1 VDGFEDDDVLLCCWN
16 TVFKGDPSTLATWIQ
31 ALTHAPRAR
40 LWLMMF
46 DPTPPPNLALMAV
59 EAGVDPSRVVWSTF
73 FRKETEFLIKGLA
86 DLFVDT
92 PNFNAH
98 TTGRAPTP

>member
-1 VDGFEDDDVLLCCWN
+1 MLLEYCFQGRPINTSDVDPSLDARPARAAMADDVC
-16 TVFKGDPSTLATWIQ
+16 
-31 ALTHAPRAR
+31 
-40 LWLMMF
+40 
-46 DPTPPPNLALMAV
+46 PTPPPNLALMAV

>member
-1 VDGFEDDDVLLCCWN
+1 
-16 TVFKGDPSTLATWIQ
+16 
-31 ALTHAPRAR
+31 
-40 LWLMMF
+40 MMF
-46 DPTPPPNLALMAV
+46 DPTAPPNLALVAV

-73 FRKETEFLIKGLA
+73 FRKETEFLIKGMA

-98 TTGRAPTP
+98 TTGRSP